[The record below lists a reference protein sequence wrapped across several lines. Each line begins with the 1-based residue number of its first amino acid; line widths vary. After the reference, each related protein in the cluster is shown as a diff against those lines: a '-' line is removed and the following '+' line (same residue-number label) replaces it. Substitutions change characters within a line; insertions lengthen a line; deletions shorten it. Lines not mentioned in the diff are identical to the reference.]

1 CLRSRAVQTAGSI
14 ATLANEPCLFEYRQV
29 LRDRWTSDVKV
40 RGDLA
45 GRELIVTDEY
55 QNVTPARLSDRFQSG
70 IHALTVR
77 HRLRK
82 CQVTLVQCKTAA
94 EACSCGRAARRHR
107 ARPRE
112 AACEGGF
119 ARVTERGGHG

>member
-1 CLRSRAVQTAGSI
+1 LRSRAVQTAGSI

-55 QNVTPARLSDRFQSG
+55 QNVTPAGLSDRFQSG

-94 EACSCGRAARRHR
+94 ARAPHRHCPGG
-107 ARPRE
+107 AAPRTRMMTPAK
-112 AACEGGF
+112 AAH
-119 ARVTERGGHG
+119 APTLT